1 MTVFDLVKK
10 NMRKN
15 ISRYSLYFFSMIF
28 SIVVYYVF
36 ATLQYDQSISKV
48 IGEELRLQGIFNA
61 SNYVLLTFIVVFIWY
76 TNSFFIRQRK
86 RELGLYH
93 LVGIEKRTIGKMI
106 FYENMLLGIFSLVVG
121 ILLGTVFSRLF
132 VLFLLKLMGL
142 SLSITLTFSFQAVL
156 KTAVVF
162 LIVTIFISFQGYFIM
177 YRYTLLDL
185 FQAES
190 KSERV
195 NKMNSKRSIVV
206 GGLGILL
213 VGYGYYLSSGNIVT
227 PKFFVIVAVVLFSV
241 IFGTFLLFKATI
253 EWLMGLYREHASRY
267 YSFANMLS
275 VSTMMY
281 RIKANARVLT
291 LITILSATTLVA
303 VGVTYSSYYNTKADA
318 RSMQPY
324 DYTLHSK
331 NAAQDF
337 MEVLRE
343 LDIQSNPYV
352 YHIVKH
358 SADLSDFR
366 FITSGYY
373 KDREQIS
380 FLDEEEV
387 RKNGV
392 SVPGLSPNETVIFD
406 SMAKGKVFKPST
418 GKTAA
423 VQLNKSEQ
431 LALKVVKSEPLLI
444 LDSDSAGYQFVVNHD
459 TFNKLLKAGQ
469 KQAVYVFNTDD
480 GNKQNELTKNYH
492 QIAKEAGES
501 RTSYYDVFQAGL
513 MSKGLFI
520 FIGGFLGLVFLMA
533 TGSII
538 YFKQISEAEQERKR
552 FEVLRKLGFS
562 VSQMMSAVR
571 KQQLFTFGLPLVMG
585 ILHSLFALKVIT
597 NLIGESLIV
606 PVLIADAVY
615 GIIYFFF
622 YWLTMNYYRMVIKRL

>member
-28 SIVVYYVF
+28 SIIVYYVF
-36 ATLQYDQSISKV
+36 ATLQYDQSISKF

-227 PKFFVIVAVVLFSV
+227 PKFFLIVAVVLFSV

-253 EWLMGLYREHASRY
+253 EWLMGLYREHANRY

-331 NAAQDF
+331 KAAQEF
-337 MEVLRE
+337 MDVLDE
-343 LDIQSNPYV
+343 LDIQSNRYV

-392 SVPGLSPNETVIFD
+392 SVPELSANETVIFD

-423 VQLNKSEQ
+423 VELSKSEQ

-571 KQQLFTFGLPLVMG
+571 KQQLFTFGLPLVIG
-585 ILHSLFALKVIT
+585 ILHSLFALNVIT
-597 NLIGESLIV
+597 NLTGESLIV

-622 YWLTMNYYRMVIKRL
+622 YWLTMNYYRIVIKRL

>member
-28 SIVVYYVF
+28 SIIVYYVF

-48 IGEELRLQGIFNA
+48 IGEEMRLQGIFNA

-142 SLSITLTFSFQAVL
+142 SLSITLTFSLQAVL

-195 NKMNSKRSIVV
+195 NKISSKKSIAV

-227 PKFFVIVAVVLFSV
+227 PKFFLIVAVVLFSV

-253 EWLMGLYREHASRY
+253 EWLMGLYREHASGY

-331 NAAQDF
+331 KAAQEF
-337 MEVLRE
+337 MDVLDE
-343 LDIQSNPYV
+343 LDIQSNRYV

-392 SVPGLSPNETVIFD
+392 SVPALSANETVIFD

-423 VQLNKSEQ
+423 VQLNKSEE

-459 TFNKLLKAGQ
+459 TFIKLLKSGQ

-571 KQQLFTFGLPLVMG
+571 KQQLFTFGLPLVIG

-597 NLIGESLIV
+597 NLTGESLIV

-615 GIIYFFF
+615 GVIYFIF

>member
-142 SLSITLTFSFQAVL
+142 SLSITLTFSLQAVL

-227 PKFFVIVAVVLFSV
+227 PKFFLIVAVVLFSV

-253 EWLMGLYREHASRY
+253 EWLMGLYRERASGY

-291 LITILSATTLVA
+291 LITILSATTLVS

-331 NAAQDF
+331 NAAQEF
-337 MEVLRE
+337 MDVLDE
-343 LDIQSNPYV
+343 LDIQSKQYV

-392 SVPGLSPNETVIFD
+392 SVPALSANETVIFD

-469 KQAVYVFNTDD
+469 KQALYVFNTDD

-492 QIAKEAGES
+492 QIAKKAGES
-501 RTSYYDVFQAGL
+501 PTSYYDVFQAGL

-571 KQQLFTFGLPLVMG
+571 KQQLFTFGLPLVIG

-597 NLIGESLIV
+597 NLTGESLIV

>member
-15 ISRYSLYFFSMIF
+15 VSRYSLYFFSMIF

-142 SLSITLTFSFQAVL
+142 SLSIMLTFSFQAVL

-392 SVPGLSPNETVIFD
+392 SVPGLSANETVIFD

-459 TFNKLLKAGQ
+459 TFIKISKAGQ

-597 NLIGESLIV
+597 NLTGESLIV

>member
-28 SIVVYYVF
+28 SIIVYYVF

-142 SLSITLTFSFQAVL
+142 SLSITLTFSLQAVL

-190 KSERV
+190 KSERI

-227 PKFFVIVAVVLFSV
+227 PKFFLIVAVVLFSV

-331 NAAQDF
+331 KAAQEF
-337 MEVLRE
+337 MDVLDE
-343 LDIQSNPYV
+343 LDIQSNRYV

-392 SVPGLSPNETVIFD
+392 SVPALSANETVIFD

-423 VQLNKSEQ
+423 VQLNKSEE

-469 KQAVYVFNTDD
+469 KQAVYVFNTGD
-480 GNKQNELTKNYH
+480 GNKQNELAKNYH
-492 QIAKEAGES
+492 QIAKEAGER

-571 KQQLFTFGLPLVMG
+571 KQQLFTFGLPLVIG

-597 NLIGESLIV
+597 NLTGESLIV

>member
-28 SIVVYYVF
+28 SIIVYYVF

-106 FYENMLLGIFSLVVG
+106 FYENMLLGISSLVAG

-142 SLSITLTFSFQAVL
+142 SLSITLTFSLQAVL

-195 NKMNSKRSIVV
+195 NKMNSKRSIIV

-227 PKFFVIVAVVLFSV
+227 PKFFLIVAVVLFSV

-253 EWLMGLYREHASRY
+253 EWLMGLYREHASGY

-337 MEVLRE
+337 MEVLDE
-343 LDIQSNPYV
+343 LDIQSNRYV

-392 SVPGLSPNETVIFD
+392 SVPALSANETVIFD

-423 VQLNKSEQ
+423 VQLNKSEE
-431 LALKVVKSEPLLI
+431 LALKVVKSEPFLI

-571 KQQLFTFGLPLVMG
+571 KQQLFTFGLPLVIG

-615 GIIYFFF
+615 GIIYFLF
-622 YWLTMNYYRMVIKRL
+622 YWMTMNYYRMVIKRL

>member
-28 SIVVYYVF
+28 SIIVYYVF
-36 ATLQYDQSISKV
+36 ATLQYDQSISKF

-227 PKFFVIVAVVLFSV
+227 PKFFLIVAVVLFSV

-253 EWLMGLYREHASRY
+253 EWLMGLYREHANRY

-281 RIKANARVLT
+281 RIKANAQVLT

-331 NAAQDF
+331 KAAQEFTD
-337 MEVLRE
+337 VLDE
-343 LDIQSNPYV
+343 LDIQSNRYV

-392 SVPGLSPNETVIFD
+392 SVPELSANETVIFD

-423 VQLNKSEQ
+423 VELSKSEQ

-562 VSQMMSAVR
+562 VSQVMSAVR
-571 KQQLFTFGLPLVMG
+571 KQQLFTFGLPLVIG
-585 ILHSLFALKVIT
+585 ILHSLFALNVIT
-597 NLIGESLIV
+597 NLTGESLIV

-622 YWLTMNYYRMVIKRL
+622 YWLTMNYYRIVIKRL

>member
-28 SIVVYYVF
+28 SIIVYYVF

-106 FYENMLLGIFSLVVG
+106 FYENMLLGISSLVAG

-142 SLSITLTFSFQAVL
+142 SLSITLTFSLQAVL

-195 NKMNSKRSIVV
+195 NKMNSKRSIIV

-227 PKFFVIVAVVLFSV
+227 PKFFLIVAVVLFSV

-253 EWLMGLYREHASRY
+253 EWLMGLYREHASGY

-337 MEVLRE
+337 MEVLSE
-343 LDIQSNPYV
+343 LDIQSNRYV

-392 SVPGLSPNETVIFD
+392 SVPALSANETVIFD

-423 VQLNKSEQ
+423 VQLNKSEE
-431 LALKVVKSEPLLI
+431 LALKVVKSEPFLI

-480 GNKQNELTKNYH
+480 GNKQNELAKNYH

-571 KQQLFTFGLPLVMG
+571 KQQLFTFGLPLVIG

-597 NLIGESLIV
+597 NLTGQSLIV

-615 GIIYFFF
+615 GIIYFLF

>member
-28 SIVVYYVF
+28 SIIVYYVF
-36 ATLQYDQSISKV
+36 ATLQYDQSISKF

-227 PKFFVIVAVVLFSV
+227 PKFFLIVAVVLFSV

-253 EWLMGLYREHASRY
+253 EWLMGLYREHANRY

-331 NAAQDF
+331 KAAQEF
-337 MEVLRE
+337 MDVLDE
-343 LDIQSNPYV
+343 LDIQSNRYV

-392 SVPGLSPNETVIFD
+392 SVPALSANETVIFD

-423 VQLNKSEQ
+423 VELSKSEQ

-571 KQQLFTFGLPLVMG
+571 KQQLFTFGLPLVIS
-585 ILHSLFALKVIT
+585 ILHSLFALNVIT
-597 NLIGESLIV
+597 NLTGESLIV
-606 PVLIADAVY
+606 PVLMADAVY

-622 YWLTMNYYRMVIKRL
+622 YWLTMNYYRIVIKRL

>member
-28 SIVVYYVF
+28 SIAVYYVF

-48 IGEELRLQGIFNA
+48 IGEEMRLQGIFNA

-142 SLSITLTFSFQAVL
+142 SLSITLTFSLQAVL

-195 NKMNSKRSIVV
+195 NKMNSKRSIAV
-206 GGLGILL
+206 GVLGILL

-227 PKFFVIVAVVLFSV
+227 PNFFLIVAIVLFSV

-331 NAAQDF
+331 NAAQGF
-337 MEVLRE
+337 MDVLRE
-343 LDIQSNPYV
+343 LDIQSNQYV

-392 SVPGLSPNETVIFD
+392 SVPALSANETVIFD

-423 VQLNKSEQ
+423 VQLKESEQ

-459 TFNKLLKAGQ
+459 TFIKLSKAGK

-571 KQQLFTFGLPLVMG
+571 KQQLFTFGLPLVIG

-597 NLIGESLIV
+597 NLTGESLIV

-615 GIIYFFF
+615 GVIYFIF

>member
-28 SIVVYYVF
+28 SIIVYYVF

-48 IGEELRLQGIFNA
+48 IGEEMRLQGIFNA
-61 SNYVLLTFIVVFIWY
+61 SNYVLLTFIIVFIWY

-142 SLSITLTFSFQAVL
+142 SLSITLTFSLQAVL

-162 LIVTIFISFQGYFIM
+162 LIVTVFISFQGYFIM

-227 PKFFVIVAVVLFSV
+227 PRFFLIVAVVLFSV

-253 EWLMGLYREHASRY
+253 EWLMGLYREHASGY
-267 YSFANMLS
+267 YSFANILS

-303 VGVTYSSYYNTKADA
+303 VGVTYSTYYNTKADA

-337 MEVLRE
+337 RDVLRE
-343 LDIQSNPYV
+343 LDIQSNQYV

-373 KDREQIS
+373 GDGERIS

-392 SVPGLSPNETVIFD
+392 SLPALNANETVVFD

-431 LALKVVKSEPLLI
+431 LALKVIKSEPSLI
-444 LDSDSAGYQFVVNHD
+444 LDSESAGYQFVVNHD
-459 TFNKLLKAGQ
+459 TFINLSKGGK

-501 RTSYYDVFQAGL
+501 HTSYYDVFQAGL

-571 KQQLFTFGLPLVMG
+571 KQQLFTFGLPLVIG

-597 NLIGESLIV
+597 NLTGESLIV

-615 GIIYFFF
+615 GVIYFIF

>member
-28 SIVVYYVF
+28 SIIVYYVF
-36 ATLQYDQSISKV
+36 ATLQYDQSISKF

-227 PKFFVIVAVVLFSV
+227 PKFFLIVAVVLFSV

-253 EWLMGLYREHASRY
+253 EWLMGLYREHANRY

-281 RIKANARVLT
+281 RIKANAQVLT

-331 NAAQDF
+331 KAAQEFTD
-337 MEVLRE
+337 VLDE
-343 LDIQSNPYV
+343 LDIQSNRDV

-392 SVPGLSPNETVIFD
+392 SVPELSANETVIFD

-423 VQLNKSEQ
+423 VELSKSEQ

-469 KQAVYVFNTDD
+469 KQEVYVFNTDD

-562 VSQMMSAVR
+562 VSQVMSAVR
-571 KQQLFTFGLPLVMG
+571 KQQLFTFGLPLVIG
-585 ILHSLFALKVIT
+585 ILHSLFALNVIT
-597 NLIGESLIV
+597 NLTGESLIV

-622 YWLTMNYYRMVIKRL
+622 YWLTMNYYRIVIKRL

>member
-28 SIVVYYVF
+28 SIIVYYVF

-142 SLSITLTFSFQAVL
+142 SLSITLTFSLQAVL

-227 PKFFVIVAVVLFSV
+227 PKFFLIVAVVLFSV

-331 NAAQDF
+331 KAAQEF
-337 MEVLRE
+337 MDVLDE
-343 LDIQSNPYV
+343 LDIQSNRYV

-392 SVPGLSPNETVIFD
+392 SVPALSANETVIFD

-423 VQLNKSEQ
+423 VQLNKSEE

-480 GNKQNELTKNYH
+480 ENKQNELAKNYH
-492 QIAKEAGES
+492 QIAKEAGER

-571 KQQLFTFGLPLVMG
+571 KQQLFTFGLPLVIG

-597 NLIGESLIV
+597 NLTGESLIV

>member
-28 SIVVYYVF
+28 SIIVYYVF

-142 SLSITLTFSFQAVL
+142 SLSITLTFSLQAVL

-227 PKFFVIVAVVLFSV
+227 PKFFLIVAVVLFSV

-331 NAAQDF
+331 KAAQEF
-337 MEVLRE
+337 MDVLDE
-343 LDIQSNPYV
+343 LDIQSNRYV

-392 SVPGLSPNETVIFD
+392 SVPALSANETVIFD

-423 VQLNKSEQ
+423 VQLNKSEE

-480 GNKQNELTKNYH
+480 ENKQNELAKNYH
-492 QIAKEAGES
+492 QIAKEAGER

-571 KQQLFTFGLPLVMG
+571 KQQLFTFGLPLVIG

-597 NLIGESLIV
+597 NLTGESLIV

-622 YWLTMNYYRMVIKRL
+622 YWLTMNY

>member
-142 SLSITLTFSFQAVL
+142 SLSITLTFSLQAVL

-227 PKFFVIVAVVLFSV
+227 PKFFLIVAVVLFSV

-253 EWLMGLYREHASRY
+253 EWLMELYRERASGY

-291 LITILSATTLVA
+291 LITILSATTLVS

-331 NAAQDF
+331 NAAQEFTD
-337 MEVLRE
+337 VLDE
-343 LDIQSNPYV
+343 LDIQSKQYV

-387 RKNGV
+387 RKNGI
-392 SVPGLSPNETVIFD
+392 SVPALSANETVIFD

-492 QIAKEAGES
+492 QIAKKAGES

-571 KQQLFTFGLPLVMG
+571 KQQLFTFGLPLVIG

-597 NLIGESLIV
+597 NLTGESLIV

>member
-28 SIVVYYVF
+28 SIIVYYVF

-142 SLSITLTFSFQAVL
+142 SLSITLTFSLQAVL

-227 PKFFVIVAVVLFSV
+227 PKFFLIVAVVLFSV

-331 NAAQDF
+331 KAAQEF
-337 MEVLRE
+337 MDVLDE
-343 LDIQSNPYV
+343 LDIQSNRYV

-392 SVPGLSPNETVIFD
+392 SVPALSANETVIFD

-423 VQLNKSEQ
+423 VQLNKSEE

-469 KQAVYVFNTDD
+469 KQAVYVFNTGD
-480 GNKQNELTKNYH
+480 GNKQNELAKNYH
-492 QIAKEAGES
+492 QIAKEAGER

-571 KQQLFTFGLPLVMG
+571 KQQLFTFGLPLVIG

-597 NLIGESLIV
+597 NLTGESLIV

>member
-1 MTVFDLVKK
+1 
-10 NMRKN
+10 MRKN

-28 SIVVYYVF
+28 SIIVYYVF

-106 FYENMLLGIFSLVVG
+106 FYENMLLGISSLVVG

-142 SLSITLTFSFQAVL
+142 SLSITLTFSLQAVL

-227 PKFFVIVAVVLFSV
+227 PKFFLIVAVVLFSV

-253 EWLMGLYREHASRY
+253 EWLMGLYREHASGY

-331 NAAQDF
+331 KAAQEF
-337 MEVLRE
+337 MDVLDA
-343 LDIQSNPYV
+343 LDIQSNHYV

-373 KDREQIS
+373 GDGERIS

-392 SVPGLSPNETVIFD
+392 SVPSLSANETVVFD

-418 GKTAA
+418 GKTAV

-431 LALKVVKSEPLLI
+431 LALKVVKSEPSLI
-444 LDSDSAGYQFVVNHD
+444 LDSESAGYQFVVNHD
-459 TFNKLLKAGQ
+459 TFIKLSKAGQ

-480 GNKQNELTKNYH
+480 ENKQNELTKNYH
-492 QIAKEAGES
+492 QIAKVAGES

-571 KQQLFTFGLPLVMG
+571 KQQLFTFGLPLVIA

-615 GIIYFFF
+615 GIIYFLF

>member
-10 NMRKN
+10 NMRQN

-28 SIVVYYVF
+28 SIIVYYVF

-142 SLSITLTFSFQAVL
+142 SLSITLTFSLQAVL

-195 NKMNSKRSIVV
+195 NKMNSKRSIAV

-227 PKFFVIVAVVLFSV
+227 PKFFLIVAVVLFSV

-331 NAAQDF
+331 KAAQEF
-337 MEVLRE
+337 MDVLDE
-343 LDIQSNPYV
+343 LDIQSNRYV

-392 SVPGLSPNETVIFD
+392 SVPALSANEIVIFD

-423 VQLNKSEQ
+423 VQLNKSEE

-469 KQAVYVFNTDD
+469 KQAVYVFNTSD

-571 KQQLFTFGLPLVMG
+571 KQQLFTFGLPLVIG

-597 NLIGESLIV
+597 NLTGESLIV

>member
-28 SIVVYYVF
+28 SIIVYYVF
-36 ATLQYDQSISKV
+36 ATLQYDQSISKF

-227 PKFFVIVAVVLFSV
+227 PKFFLIVAVVLFSV

-253 EWLMGLYREHASRY
+253 EWLMGLYREHANRY

-331 NAAQDF
+331 KAAQEFTD
-337 MEVLRE
+337 VLDE
-343 LDIQSNPYV
+343 LDIQSNRYV

-392 SVPGLSPNETVIFD
+392 SVPALSANETVIFD

-423 VQLNKSEQ
+423 VELSKSEQ

-562 VSQMMSAVR
+562 VSQVMSAVR
-571 KQQLFTFGLPLVMG
+571 KQQLFTFGLPLVIG
-585 ILHSLFALKVIT
+585 ILHSLFALNVIT
-597 NLIGESLIV
+597 NLTGESLIV

-622 YWLTMNYYRMVIKRL
+622 YWLTMNYYRIVIKRL

>member
-48 IGEELRLQGIFNA
+48 IGEEMRLQGIFNA

-142 SLSITLTFSFQAVL
+142 SLSITLTFSLQAVL

-195 NKMNSKRSIVV
+195 NKMNSKRSIAV
-206 GGLGILL
+206 GVLGILL
-213 VGYGYYLSSGNIVT
+213 IGYGYYLSSGNIVT
-227 PKFFVIVAVVLFSV
+227 PNFFLIVAVVLFSV

-337 MEVLRE
+337 IDVLHE
-343 LDIQSNPYV
+343 LDIQSNQYV

-373 KDREQIS
+373 GDGERIS

-392 SVPGLSPNETVIFD
+392 SVPALSANETVIFD

-423 VQLNKSEQ
+423 VPLKESEE
-431 LALKVVKSEPLLI
+431 LALKVIKSEPSLI
-444 LDSDSAGYQFVVNHD
+444 LDSESAGYQFVVNHD
-459 TFNKLLKAGQ
+459 TFIKLSKSGQ
-469 KQAVYVFNTDD
+469 KQAVYVFNTGD
-480 GNKQNELTKNYH
+480 GNKQSELTKNYH

-501 RTSYYDVFQAGL
+501 RTSYYDLFQTGL

-571 KQQLFTFGLPLVMG
+571 KQQLFTFGLPLVIG

-597 NLIGESLIV
+597 NLTGESLIV

-615 GIIYFFF
+615 GVIYFIF

>member
-1 MTVFDLVKK
+1 
-10 NMRKN
+10 MRKN

-28 SIVVYYVF
+28 SIIVYYVF
-36 ATLQYDQSISKV
+36 ATLQYDQSISKF

-227 PKFFVIVAVVLFSV
+227 PKFFLIVAVVLFSV

-253 EWLMGLYREHASRY
+253 EWLMGLYREHANRY

-281 RIKANARVLT
+281 RIKANAQVLT

-331 NAAQDF
+331 KAAQEFTD
-337 MEVLRE
+337 VLDE
-343 LDIQSNPYV
+343 LDIQSNRYV

-366 FITSGYY
+366 FITSCYY

-392 SVPGLSPNETVIFD
+392 SVPELSANETVIFD

-423 VQLNKSEQ
+423 VELSKSEQ

-562 VSQMMSAVR
+562 VSQVMSAVR
-571 KQQLFTFGLPLVMG
+571 KQQLFTFGLPLVIG
-585 ILHSLFALKVIT
+585 ILHSLFALNVIT
-597 NLIGESLIV
+597 NLTGESLIV

-622 YWLTMNYYRMVIKRL
+622 YWLTMNYYRIVIKRL

>member
-10 NMRKN
+10 NMRQN

-28 SIVVYYVF
+28 SIIVYYVF
-36 ATLQYDQSISKV
+36 ATLQYDQSISKF

-142 SLSITLTFSFQAVL
+142 SLSITLTFSLQAVL

-195 NKMNSKRSIVV
+195 NKMNSKRSIAV

-227 PKFFVIVAVVLFSV
+227 PKFFLIVAVVLFSV

-331 NAAQDF
+331 KAAQEF
-337 MEVLRE
+337 MDVLDE
-343 LDIQSNPYV
+343 LDIQSNRYV

-392 SVPGLSPNETVIFD
+392 SVPALSANEIVIFD

-423 VQLNKSEQ
+423 VQLNKSEE

-469 KQAVYVFNTDD
+469 KQAVYVFNTSD

-571 KQQLFTFGLPLVMG
+571 KQQLFTFGLPLVIG

-597 NLIGESLIV
+597 NLTGESLIV

>member
-28 SIVVYYVF
+28 SIIVYYVF

-227 PKFFVIVAVVLFSV
+227 PKFFLIVAVVLFSV

-331 NAAQDF
+331 KTAEEF
-337 MEVLRE
+337 MDVLDE
-343 LDIQSNPYV
+343 LDIQSNRYV

-392 SVPGLSPNETVIFD
+392 SVPALSANETVIFD

-423 VQLNKSEQ
+423 VELNKSEQ
-431 LALKVVKSEPLLI
+431 LALKVVKSESLLI

-571 KQQLFTFGLPLVMG
+571 KQQLFTFGLPLVIG
-585 ILHSLFALKVIT
+585 ILHSLFALNVIT
-597 NLIGESLIV
+597 NLTGESLIV

>member
-28 SIVVYYVF
+28 SIIVYYVF
-36 ATLQYDQSISKV
+36 ATLQYDQSISKF

-61 SNYVLLTFIVVFIWY
+61 SNYVLLTCIVVFIWY

-227 PKFFVIVAVVLFSV
+227 PKFFLIVAVVLFSV

-253 EWLMGLYREHASRY
+253 EWLMGLYREHANRY

-281 RIKANARVLT
+281 RIKANAQVLT

-331 NAAQDF
+331 KAAQEFTD
-337 MEVLRE
+337 VLDE
-343 LDIQSNPYV
+343 LDIQSNRDV

-392 SVPGLSPNETVIFD
+392 SVPELSANETVIFD

-423 VQLNKSEQ
+423 VELSKSEQ

-469 KQAVYVFNTDD
+469 KQEVYVFNTDD

-562 VSQMMSAVR
+562 VSQVMSAVR
-571 KQQLFTFGLPLVMG
+571 KQQLFTFGLPLVIG
-585 ILHSLFALKVIT
+585 ILHSLFALNVIT
-597 NLIGESLIV
+597 NLTGESLIV

-622 YWLTMNYYRMVIKRL
+622 YWLTMNYYRIVIKRL

>member
-10 NMRKN
+10 NMRQN

-28 SIVVYYVF
+28 SIIVYYVF

-61 SNYVLLTFIVVFIWY
+61 SNYVLLTFIGVFIWY

-142 SLSITLTFSFQAVL
+142 SLSITLTFSLQAVL

-227 PKFFVIVAVVLFSV
+227 PKFFLIVAVVLFLV

-253 EWLMGLYREHASRY
+253 EWLMGLYRERASGY

-291 LITILSATTLVA
+291 LITILSATTLVS

-331 NAAQDF
+331 NAAQEF
-337 MEVLRE
+337 MDVLDE
-343 LDIQSNPYV
+343 LDIQSKQYV

-392 SVPGLSPNETVIFD
+392 SVPALSANETVIFD

-492 QIAKEAGES
+492 QIAKKAGES

-571 KQQLFTFGLPLVMG
+571 KQQLFTFGLPLVIS

-597 NLIGESLIV
+597 NLTGESLIV

>member
-142 SLSITLTFSFQAVL
+142 SLSITLTFSLQAVL

-227 PKFFVIVAVVLFSV
+227 PKFFLIVAVVLFSV

-253 EWLMGLYREHASRY
+253 EWLMGLYRERASGY

-291 LITILSATTLVA
+291 LITILSATTLVS

-331 NAAQDF
+331 NAAQEF
-337 MEVLRE
+337 MDVLDE
-343 LDIQSNPYV
+343 LDIQSKQYV

-392 SVPGLSPNETVIFD
+392 SVPALSANETVIFD

-492 QIAKEAGES
+492 QIAKKAGES

-571 KQQLFTFGLPLVMG
+571 KQQLFTFGLPLVIG

-597 NLIGESLIV
+597 NLTGESLIV